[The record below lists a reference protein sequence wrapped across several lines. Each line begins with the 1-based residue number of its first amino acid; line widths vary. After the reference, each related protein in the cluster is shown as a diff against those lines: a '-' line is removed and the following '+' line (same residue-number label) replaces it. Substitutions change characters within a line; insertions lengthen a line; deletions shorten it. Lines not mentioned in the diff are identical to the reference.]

1 MSSKPI
7 NFARALLPLA
17 IAASLVGC
25 AKPAM
30 APDAAAVVAPAV
42 VTPAAVRDPSMPTAP
57 ASVIS
62 KANFDQT
69 VQACTDFYTHANG
82 GWLSTNPVPSDQT
95 SWGSFNILADRINLD
110 LRAILEAAAANKAA
124 VGSEKMIGDYYSSA
138 MDEAKIE
145 ELAAKPIAADLA
157 RIDALKNTRDIT
169 RYIREEQA
177 RGGALFNFYDGAD
190 FKNPEIIIGYAAQGG
205 LGLPERDYYLRED
218 SDSQKLL
225 SQYQAHIAMMF
236 VLSGRSAL
244 AANQAASNV
253 LAFETRLAKVSM
265 TRVEQRDPA
274 TRYRVVSIAQA
285 NKETPN
291 FNWASLFEAMN
302 LKIDKFSLSSPVFF
316 AEVNKM
322 LTDTD
327 VAIWRDYFRWGTLRG
342 SAMFLSKP
350 FVDEN
355 FNFYSR
361 TLRGAKEQRLRWK
374 LMVDNTSNF
383 LDEPLGQIYVAKHFP
398 PEAKAQAMELITDLK
413 SALKVRLENL
423 DWMSAETKKQAL
435 EKFAT
440 FTPKIGFPESW
451 RDFSSV
457 AIKRDDFYGNA
468 ERIAEFN
475 RRFNLNKIGKPTD
488 HSEWGMSPQTVN
500 AYYNPQLNEIVFP
513 AAILQPPFFDPKADK
528 ALNYGGIGG
537 VIGHEL
543 LHGFDDQ
550 GSKFDAKGA
559 QRNWWTPADREKF
572 EARTAKLEAQAG
584 RTKLVGLP
592 INGKLTMGE
601 NIADLGGT
609 TIAYDALQLALK
621 RSPDPLVDGYT
632 PEQRFFL
639 NWAQIWRR
647 NMAPESLKLMINTG
661 PHSPSVFR
669 TNGPLVNTPNFAKA
683 FNCKA
688 GDPMVADDASRVV
701 IW

>member
-1 MSSKPI
+1 MSNKSLHVT
-7 NFARALLPLA
+7 RALLPLA
-17 IAASLVGC
+17 IAASFIGC

-30 APDAAAVVAPAV
+30 LPAAPAAVVPPIAVNVPNAP
-42 VTPAAVRDPSMPTAP
+42 PTAP
-57 ASVIS
+57 SSALI
-62 KANFDQT
+62 KPNFDAA
-69 VQACTDFYTHANG
+69 VKPCTDFYSHANG
-82 GWLSTNPVPSDQT
+82 GWLATNPVPSDQT

-110 LRAILEAAAANKAA
+110 LRSILEAAAANKAA
-124 VGSEKMIGDYYSSA
+124 SANEKMVGDYYSSA
-138 MDEAKIE
+138 MDETKIE
-145 ELAAKPIAADLA
+145 ELGAKPIAADLA
-157 RIDALKNTRDIT
+157 RIDALKNTRDIV

-177 RGGALFNFYDGAD
+177 RGGVVFNFSDSGD
-190 FKNPEIIIGYAAQGG
+190 FKNPEIVIGYAAQGG
-205 LGLPERDYYLRED
+205 LGLPDRDYYLRED
-218 SDSQKLL
+218 SESQKLL
-225 SQYQAHIAMMF
+225 SQYQAHIAMML

-244 AANQAASNV
+244 DANKAASNV
-253 LAFETRLAKVSM
+253 VAFETRLAKASL
-265 TRVEQRDPA
+265 TRVEQRNPDNQ
-274 TRYRVVSIAQA
+274 YRLVSIAEA

-291 FNWASLFEAMN
+291 FNWSALFEALN
-302 LKIDKFSLSSPVFF
+302 LKVTQFSLTSPAFF
-316 AEVNKM
+316 AEFNKM
-322 LTDTD
+322 LVDTNPS
-327 VAIWRDYFRWGTLRG
+327 IWRDYFRWGTLHS
-342 SAMFLSKP
+342 SASFLSKS

-361 TLRGAKEQRLRWK
+361 TLRGAKEQRPRWK

-383 LDEPLGQIYVAKHFP
+383 LDEPLGQIYVVKHFP

-423 DWMSAETKKQAL
+423 DWMSAKTKQQAL

-440 FTPKIGFPESW
+440 FTPKIGFPDHW
-451 RDFSSV
+451 RDFSSITV
-457 AIKRDDFYGNA
+457 KRDDFYGNT
-468 ERIAEFN
+468 ERIAEFS
-475 RRFNLNKIGKPTD
+475 RRVNLDKIGKPTD
-488 HSEWGMSPQTVN
+488 RSEWGISPQTVN

-609 TIAYDALQLALK
+609 TVAYDALQLALK
-621 RSPDPLVDGYT
+621 RSPDPLIDGYT

-639 NWAQIWRR
+639 SWAQIWRR
-647 NMAPESLKLMINTG
+647 NVVPESLKLMINTD

-669 TNGPLVNTPNFAKA
+669 TNGPLSNTPNFAKA

>member
-1 MSSKPI
+1 MFSKSYDL
-7 NFARALLPLA
+7 ARALLPLA

-30 APDAAAVVAPAV
+30 VPVASTTIVAPV
-42 VTPAAVRDPSMPTAP
+42 VVSDASAPTAP
-57 ASVIS
+57 SSAIVM
-62 KANFDQT
+62 ANFDPA
-69 VQACTDFYTHANG
+69 VQACTDFYTHTNG
-82 GWLSTNPVPSDQT
+82 GWLSSNPVPSDQT
-95 SWGSFNILADRINLD
+95 SWGSFNILNDRITLD
-110 LRAILEAAAANKAA
+110 LRAIVDAAAANKEA
-124 VGSEKMIGDYYSSA
+124 VGSEKMVGDYYSSA

-145 ELAAKPIAADLA
+145 ELGAKPIAADLA
-157 RIDALKNTRDIT
+157 RIDALTKPGDIA

-177 RGGALFNFYDGAD
+177 RGGVLFNFYDNGD
-190 FKNPEIIIGYAAQGG
+190 FKNPEIVIGYAAQGG
-205 LGLPERDYYLRED
+205 LGLPERDYYLRTD
-218 SDSQKLL
+218 ADSQKLL

-236 VLSGRSAL
+236 VLSGRSAME
-244 AANQAASNV
+244 ANQAASNIV
-253 LAFETRLAKVSM
+253 AFETRLAKASL
-265 TRVEQRDPA
+265 TRVEQRNPA
-274 TRYRVVSIAQA
+274 KQYRLVSVAEA

-291 FNWASLFEAMN
+291 FNWGLMFDALN
-302 LKIDKFSLSSPVFF
+302 LKVEKFSLTSPAFF

-322 LTDTD
+322 LVDTD
-327 VAIWRDYFRWGTLRG
+327 AGIWREYFRWGTLRS
-342 SAMFLSKP
+342 SAAFLSKA

-361 TLRGAKEQRLRWK
+361 TLRGAKEQRPRWK
-374 LMVDNTSNF
+374 LMVENTSGF
-383 LDEPLGQIYVAKHFP
+383 LGEPLGQIYVAKHFP
-398 PEAKAQAMELITDLK
+398 PEAKAQAMQLITDLK

-423 DWMSAETKKQAL
+423 VWMSAETKKQAL
-435 EKFAT
+435 EKFST
-440 FTPKIGFPESW
+440 FTPKIGFPDKW
-451 RDFSSV
+451 RDFSNLV
-457 AIKRDDFYGNA
+457 IKREDFYGNA
-468 ERIAEFN
+468 ERIGEFE

-550 GSKFDAKGA
+550 GSQFDAKGA
-559 QRNWWTPADREKF
+559 QRNWWTAQDRTKF

-584 RTKLVGLP
+584 RTKVVGLP

-609 TIAYDALQLALK
+609 TVAYDALQLALK
-621 RSPDPLVDGYT
+621 RSPDPLIDGYT

-639 NWAQIWRR
+639 SWAQIWRR
-647 NMAPESLKLMINTG
+647 NVVPESLKLMINTD

>member
-1 MSSKPI
+1 MFNTTPKLT
-7 NFARALLPLA
+7 RALLPLA
-17 IAASLVGC
+17 IAAFVVGC

-30 APDAAAVVAPAV
+30 VEPQAMVKAQVVAPVAM
-42 VTPAAVRDPSMPTAP
+42 AAAIP
-57 ASVIS
+57 ASEIVNE
-62 KANFDQT
+62 NFDT
-69 VQACTDFYTHANG
+69 ATQACSDFYTHANG
-82 GWLSTNPVPSDQT
+82 GWLTKNPVPSDQT
-95 SWGSFNILADRINLD
+95 SWGSFNVLAERLVSD
-110 LRAILEAAAANKAA
+110 LRVIVDTAAANEQA
-124 VGSEKMIGDYYSSA
+124 VGNEKMVGDYYRSA
-138 MDEAKIE
+138 MDETKIE
-145 ELAAKPIAADLA
+145 ALGAKPMAADLL
-157 RIDALKNTRDIT
+157 RIDAIKNLGDIT
-169 RYIREEQA
+169 RYIRNEQV
-177 RGGALFNFYDGAD
+177 RGGVLFSFYDNGD
-190 FKNPEIIIGYAAQGG
+190 FKNPEIVIGYAGQGG
-205 LGLPERDYYLRED
+205 LGLPDRDYYLRDD

-225 SQYQAHIAMMF
+225 TQYQAHIAMMF
-236 VLSGRSAL
+236 VLSGKGAL
-244 AANQAASNV
+244 EANDAAAHIV
-253 LAFETRLAKVSM
+253 AFETRLAKASL
-265 TRVEQRDPA
+265 TRLEQRDPA
-274 TRYRVVSIAQA
+274 KQYRLVSVAAA

-291 FNWASLFEAMN
+291 FNWSEFFKALNIRVDS
-302 LKIDKFSLSSPVFF
+302 FSMTSPAFF

-322 LTDTD
+322 LIDTD
-327 VAIWRDYFRWGTLRG
+327 VGIWRDYFRWGTLRG
-342 SAMFLSKP
+342 SASFLSQS
-350 FVDEN
+350 FADEN

-361 TLRGAKEQRLRWK
+361 ILRGAKEQRPRWK
-374 LMVDNTSNF
+374 RMVDSTSNF
-383 LDEPLGQIYVAKHFP
+383 LDQPMGQIYVAKHFP

-423 DWMSAETKKQAL
+423 DWMSGETKKQAL

-440 FTPKIGFPESW
+440 FTPKIGFPDKW
-451 RDFSSV
+451 RDFSNLV
-457 AIKRDDFYGNA
+457 IKRDDFYGNA
-468 ERIAEFN
+468 ERIAEFD
-475 RRFNLNKIGKPTD
+475 RRFNLDKIGKPTD

-550 GSKFDAKGA
+550 GSQFDAKGA
-559 QRNWWTPADREKF
+559 QRNWWTADDRKKF
-572 EARTAKLEAQAG
+572 EARTAKLDAQASA
-584 RTKLVGLP
+584 TKVIGLP

-609 TIAYDALQLALK
+609 TIAYDALQLALA
-621 RSPDPLVDGYT
+621 RSPQPLIGGYT

-647 NMAPESLKLMINTG
+647 NMVPESLKLQINTD

-683 FNCKA
+683 FGCKA
-688 GDPMVADDASRVV
+688 GDPMVGADATRVV

>member
-1 MSSKPI
+1 MPSKTVY
-7 NFARALLPLA
+7 FARALLPLT
-17 IAASLVGC
+17 IAACLAGC

-30 APDAAAVVAPAV
+30 VADAPTTVVAPVPVSVSSVARTPSSEV
-42 VTPAAVRDPSMPTAP
+42 V
-57 ASVIS
+57 
-62 KANFDQT
+62 KANFDLS
-69 VQACTDFYTHANG
+69 VQACTDFYNYTNG
-82 GWLSTNPVPSDQT
+82 GWLAANPVPADQT
-95 SWGSFNILADRINLD
+95 SWGSFNVLADRINLD
-110 LRAILEAAAANKAA
+110 LRAILESAGANNAAAGN
-124 VGSEKMIGDYYSSA
+124 EKMVGDYYSSA

-157 RIDALKNTRDIT
+157 RVAALKKTSDIT

-177 RGGALFNFYDGAD
+177 RGGVLFNFYDSGD
-190 FKNPEIIIGYAAQGG
+190 FKNPEIVIGYAGQGG
-205 LGLPERDYYLRED
+205 LGLPDRDYYLRED
-218 SDSQKLL
+218 ADSQKLL

-236 VLSGRSAL
+236 VLSGRPAL
-244 AANQAASNV
+244 AANKAASNIV
-253 LAFETRLAKVSM
+253 AFETRLAKASL

-274 TRYRVVSIAQA
+274 KQYRLVSVAQA

-291 FNWASLFEAMN
+291 LNWGLMFDALNIKVE
-302 LKIDKFSLSSPVFF
+302 KFSMTSPAFF

-322 LTDTD
+322 LVDTD
-327 VAIWRDYFRWGTLRG
+327 ASVWRDYFSWGTLHS
-342 SAMFLSKP
+342 SATFLSKS
-350 FVDEN
+350 FADEN

-361 TLRGAKEQRLRWK
+361 TLRGAKEQRPRWK

-398 PEAKAQAMELITDLK
+398 PEAKAQALELIMDLRG
-413 SALKVRLENL
+413 ALKARLENL

-435 EKFAT
+435 EKLAT
-440 FTPKIGFPESW
+440 FTPKIGFPDKW

-457 AIKRDDFYGNA
+457 VIKRDDFYGNA
-468 ERIAEFN
+468 ERIGEFS
-475 RRFNLNKIGKPTD
+475 RRFSLNKIGKPTD

-528 ALNYGGIGG
+528 ALNYGGIGS

-550 GSKFDAKGA
+550 GSQFDAKGA
-559 QRNWWTPADREKF
+559 QRNWWTPEDRTKF
-572 EARTAKLEAQAG
+572 DARTAKLEAQAG
-584 RTKLVGLP
+584 RTKVVGLP

-609 TIAYDALQLALK
+609 TVAYDALQLALK
-621 RSPDPLVDGYT
+621 RSPDPVIDGYT
-632 PEQRFFL
+632 PEQRFYL
-639 NWAQIWRR
+639 NWAQVWRR
-647 NMAPESLKLMINTG
+647 NVVPESLKLLINTD
-661 PHSPSVFR
+661 PHSPSIFR
-669 TNGPLVNTPNFAKA
+669 TNGPLTNTPNFAKA

>member
-1 MSSKPI
+1 MVPAAPI
-7 NFARALLPLA
+7 T
-17 IAASLVGC
+17 
-25 AKPAM
+25 
-30 APDAAAVVAPAV
+30 VVAPEKLSDASTAI
-42 VTPAAVRDPSMPTAP
+42 TPSSAIEKT
-57 ASVIS
+57 
-62 KANFDQT
+62 NFDPAT
-69 VQACTDFYTHANG
+69 QACTDFYTHTNG
-82 GWLSTNPVPSDQT
+82 GWLSRNPVPSDQT
-95 SWGSFNILADRINLD
+95 SWGSFNVLNDRINLD
-110 LRAILEAAAANKAA
+110 LRAILDAAAANIGA
-124 VGSEKMIGDYYSSA
+124 VGIEKMVGDYYSSA

-145 ELAAKPIAADLA
+145 ALAATPIAADLA
-157 RIDALKNTRDIT
+157 RIDALKNTRDVA

-177 RGGALFNFYDGAD
+177 RGGVLFNFFNNGD
-190 FKNPEIIIGYAAQGG
+190 FKNPELVIGYAAQGG
-205 LGLPERDYYLRED
+205 LGLPERDYYLRTD
-218 SDSQKLL
+218 ADSQKLL

-236 VLSGRSAL
+236 VLSGRSAFE
-244 AANQAASNV
+244 ANQAAAQV
-253 LAFETRLAKVSM
+253 VAFETRLAKASL

-274 TRYRVVSIAQA
+274 TQYRLVSVAQA

-291 FNWASLFEAMN
+291 FNWTALFET
-302 LKIDKFSLSSPVFF
+302 LGIKVEKFSLSSPAFF
-316 AEVNKM
+316 AEVNEM
-322 LTDTD
+322 LADTNP
-327 VAIWRDYFRWGTLRG
+327 AIWREYFRWGTLRS
-342 SAMFLSKP
+342 SATFLSKA
-350 FVDEN
+350 FVDES
-355 FNFYSR
+355 FNFYGR
-361 TLRGAKEQRLRWK
+361 TLRGAKEQRPRWK
-374 LMVDNTSNF
+374 LMVENTSGF
-383 LDEPLGQIYVAKHFP
+383 LGEPVGQIYVAKHFP

-413 SALKVRLENL
+413 SALKGRLENL
-423 DWMSAETKKQAL
+423 DWMSPETKAKAL

-440 FTPKIGFPESW
+440 FTPKIGFPDKW
-451 RDFSSV
+451 RDYSGLV
-457 AIKRDDFYGNA
+457 IKREDFYGNA
-468 ERIAEFN
+468 ERIAQFE
-475 RRFNLNKIGKPTD
+475 RRFDLNKIGKPTD

-500 AYYNPQLNEIVFP
+500 AYYSPQRNEIVFP

-559 QRNWWTPADREKF
+559 QSNWWTEQDRTKF

-584 RTKLVGLP
+584 RTKVVGLP

-609 TIAYDALQLALK
+609 TVAYDALQLALK
-621 RSPDPLVDGYT
+621 RSPDPLIDGYT
-632 PEQRFFL
+632 PEQRFYL
-639 NWAQIWRR
+639 SWAQIWRR
-647 NMAPESLKLMINTG
+647 NMVPESLKLMINTD